1 MKSSLRLTFALAAG
15 LFALPVFAA
24 APAATTG
31 DVRADHETG
40 VATIRAQIAKL
51 KGEALQKRSKAQGT
65 SVYPGTPL
73 ANEFRAYPPSC
84 AAWPLPDKA
93 SGPSSQIFSKR
104 MQLYTRTPLAVPV
117 APAETVTVTVW
128 RIACSSSGNETPYNT
143 DGGFNAMTL
152 MRIDRDAANEG
163 KDTYYPTFPLLKI
176 QQGSVDFNDAASLVR
191 AASEPNTYMSDGPFD
206 SPIIHSTTYVLENY
220 YGPNADYQHLYSYA
234 LKLKVDPYFDDSGN
248 TSVAEFTLP
257 DYAPTQSTYPDAFA
271 PLPLDGYSA
280 AQWINTQFNEGLIV
294 QMTEQPQSNGSTV
307 RQLVFDLLMEDL
319 NGDPLWL
326 VGNAAFSVGQTNLTV
341 QTNYLGNNLTQI
353 PYGTAKFEVRD
364 CNHLDVTF
372 SANPGL
378 PAPIPTINGLT
389 TYDRLFTPNGMTC
402 E

>member
-15 LFALPVFAA
+15 LVALPAFAA
-24 APAATTG
+24 APDPSQDGRAYHDAG
-31 DVRADHETG
+31 ISKVRAQL
-40 VATIRAQIAKL
+40 AQAAAEQQRTVL
-51 KGEALQKRSKAQGT
+51 DKRSKAQGNN
-65 SVYPGTPL
+65 VYPGTPL

-84 AAWPLPDKA
+84 AAWPLPDRA
-93 SGPSSQIFSKR
+93 SGPANQVFTTR
-104 MQLYTRTPLAVPV
+104 MPLYTRAASGAQVPN
-117 APAETVTVTVW
+117 AETVTITIW
-128 RIACSSSGNETPYNT
+128 RIACSSSGSQTPYNT

-152 MRIDRDAANEG
+152 MRIDRDAANDHNG
-163 KDTYYPTFPLLKI
+163 NFYPTFPVLQI
-176 QQGSVDFNDAASLVR
+176 QQGSIGYTNPASAVR
-191 AASEPNTYMSDGPFD
+191 AATEPNTFLADGPYDGPVFN
-206 SPIIHSTTYVLENY
+206 SATYVLENY
-220 YGPNADYQHLYSYA
+220 NVGAAYQHLYSYA
-234 LKLKVDPYFDDSGN
+234 FKLRIDPVMNG
-248 TSVAEFTLP
+248 VAPVEFTLP
-257 DYAPTQSTYPDAFA
+257 DFSPTQSTYPDAFA

-326 VGNAAFSVGQTNLTV
+326 VGNAAFSVGQTNITV

>member
-15 LFALPVFAA
+15 LVALPVFAA
-24 APAATTG
+24 DTAASAASYH
-31 DVRADHETG
+31 DAAVVKVRAQL
-40 VATIRAQIAKL
+40 AQ
-51 KGEALQKRSKAQGT
+51 ALAEGRSAQQKRSKAQG
-65 SVYPGTPL
+65 SNVYPGTPL

-84 AAWPLPDKA
+84 AAWPLPDKT
-93 SGPSSQIFSKR
+93 SGQVWTAR
-104 MQLYTRTPLAVPV
+104 VPLFARNYNTGQ
-117 APAETVTVTVW
+117 PAGSETVTMTVW
-128 RIACSSSGNETPYNT
+128 RIACSSSGSLTPYNT
-143 DGGFNAMTL
+143 DQGFNAMTL
-152 MRIDRDAANEG
+152 MRIDRDNDASIA
-163 KDTYYPTFPLLKI
+163 TYPTFPVLYI
-176 QQGSVDFNDAASLVR
+176 TQGSVDPSDGASSLIR
-191 AASEPNTYMSDGPFD
+191 AAAEPNTYLSDGAYD
-206 SPIIHSTTYVLENY
+206 SPVFRSRTFVLENFT
-220 YGPNADYQHLYSYA
+220 GGTADFQHYYSYA
-234 LKLKVDPYFDDSGN
+234 FKMTVNPNLVGGGGIVELN
-248 TSVAEFTLP
+248 IP
-257 DYAPTQSTYPDAFA
+257 DYSPTQSTYPDAFA

>member
-24 APAATTG
+24 DTAASATSYHDTAVAK
-31 DVRADHETG
+31 VRAQL
-40 VATIRAQIAKL
+40 AQ
-51 KGEALQKRSKAQGT
+51 ALAEGRSAQQKRSKAQG
-65 SVYPGTPL
+65 SNVYPGTPL

-93 SGPSSQIFSKR
+93 SGPANQIWSAR
-104 MQLYTRTPLAVPV
+104 MPLYTRSFATGGQVLPS
-117 APAETVTVTVW
+117 ETVTVTIW
-128 RIACSSSGNETPYNT
+128 RIACSSSRNETPYNT

-152 MRIDRDAANEG
+152 MRIDRDAVNEG
-163 KDTYYPTFPLLKI
+163 NKAVYPTFPFLSIK
-176 QQGSVDFNDAASLVR
+176 QGSIDYTNPASFVR
-191 AASEPNTYMSDGPFD
+191 AAIEPNTFVSDGVSD
-206 SPIIHSTTYVLENY
+206 SPIFYSTTYVLENQF
-220 YGPNADYQHLYSYA
+220 GPTAAYQHYYSYA
-234 LKLKVDPYFDDSGN
+234 LKLLVNPFFDLSG
-248 TSVAEFTLP
+248 TGSVEFTLP
-257 DYAPTQSTYPDAFA
+257 DYSPTQSTYPDAFA

-307 RQLVFDLLMEDL
+307 RQLVFDLLIEDL